1 MLSTDFFKGLDVE
14 AVRGILEKFTEVQEI
29 NKADMRGGKRGESIG
44 ELPDVKFVKTKD
56 LEKILLC
63 NIIGVSVHLA
73 WNQRLRASVLAKT
86 LKKEVGDLK
95 NFIKEV
101 GFQMEPMKNE
111 KTGEPDLMVY
121 LNSSQKYMV
130 KKEGIEHSKRQRAK
144 SEEIEN

>member
-1 MLSTDFFKGLDVE
+1 
-14 AVRGILEKFTEVQEI
+14 
-29 NKADMRGGKRGESIG
+29 MRGGKRGEPEG

-56 LEKILLC
+56 LQKVLLC

-101 GFQMEPMKNE
+101 GF
-111 KTGEPDLMVY
+111 
-121 LNSSQKYMV
+121 
-130 KKEGIEHSKRQRAK
+130 
-144 SEEIEN
+144 